1 MEVLCSMVQGAV
13 FFSPRLHQLCL
24 FRMVNLSLEHGNCG
38 SSCLAYAELSLVFG
52 PRFKDPESGFR
63 FCRTAFEI
71 VERGLLVERKARVY
85 VLLAYHVF
93 PYTRNLRE
101 ALALLRRTS
110 DAARESGDLLFT
122 TYTASHIISTRL
134 ALGHPLAEVERE
146 ANGFLA
152 LVRQMRF
159 GLLIDCYAGQLSLI
173 AALRGVS
180 PQYESFVQRDEAG
193 LEQHLA
199 EDRARSIAA
208 CWYFVRKLQA
218 RVFANDVGGAV
229 EAARQAQQ
237 LLWTTSSHFEM
248 VEYRFYAALAHA
260 RAGDVSAVAPHRE
273 QLAAWARHSPETF
286 ANRLALVD
294 AELAR
299 LDQRGYDAEREYER
313 AIELSRQHGFVQ
325 HEGLASEL
333 PARFHAARGL
343 ATIAAGYLLNARRCY
358 LRWGAAATVR
368 ALYEAQPSLGAGSCG
383 AVPAPAPAEAPRGRA
398 LSGEQPDLPRV
409 HRGAKRGAP
418 AGGLAGRHLARSRA
432 PLQRAA
438 AGRALPEGGAAP
450 QPHRQLRMDRVHRR
464 ADLVGGDLR
473 DLRLREGRESP
484 GRRVDRADPSRGPS
498 EGARPHRARAARAR
512 RLRARVPDRHGGRL
526 DQAPSGRRARPV
538 RRSVRRRGHGRDRR
552 QTSRRGPPPRRPG
565 ARARAVQRTAFARLA
580 GLQRQHL

>member
-248 VEYRFYAALAHA
+248 VEYRFYAPLAHA

-325 HEGLASEL
+325 HDGLASEL
-333 PARFHAARGL
+333 AARFHAARGL
-343 ATIAAGYLLNARRCY
+343 ATIAAGYLRNARSCY
-358 LRWGAAATVR
+358 LRWGAEARVR
-368 ALYEAQPSLGAGSCG
+368 ALDDAHPELREVHSSEGTVTGDVPLGKLDLQTVLQMSQAISGEIVFEKLVGRLMTLAVEYAGAGRGLLIATGG
-383 AVPAPAPAEAPRGRA
+383 ADARVEAEAVASPRETVVNLR
-398 LSGEQPDLPRV
+398 QKPIP
-409 HRGAKRGAP
+409 
-418 AGGLAGRHLARSRA
+418 
-432 PLQRAA
+432 Q
-438 AGRALPEGGAAP
+438 AGRAESIVHSVVLTQG
-450 QPHRQLRMDRVHRR
+450 RVVLQKT
-464 ADLVGGDLR
+464 A
-473 DLRLREGRESP
+473 E
-484 GRRVDRADPSRGPS
+484 PS
-498 EGARPHRARAARAR
+498 
-512 RLRARVPDRHGGRL
+512 
-526 DQAPSGRRARPV
+526 
-538 RRSVRRRGHGRDRR
+538 
-552 QTSRRGPPPRRPG
+552 
-565 ARARAVQRTAFARLA
+565 
-580 GLQRQHL
+580 